1 MQLEIGVTLQ
11 KITTWLAGPTT
22 DSKSRLD
29 FAKIPKLS
37 SGFAAADT
45 CCIRVHPLRCRKKID
60 KPSSLYEE

>member
-29 FAKIPKLS
+29 FAKIAKLT
-37 SGFAAADT
+37 SGFAAAHT
-45 CCIRVHPLRCRKKID
+45 CCIRVHPLRCRKKIGR
-60 KPSSLYEE
+60 PSSLYEE